1 MNIDKLKLLWVRND
15 KPQPKKILKDVLY
28 IQNDGNTIKL
38 AEGHKGIETNW
49 SYEGSIGFNLGARLK
64 IVHLSLTYDFSEQ
77 EITGIL
83 GEELFEKAGSWL
95 KKKKRKQV
103 ISYRIKPGPLI
114 PIEVMDKLWDLVK
127 TKLKLS
133 HSDLMP
139 PHPTWVYEK
148 DLGVNFC
155 ICRMGTSKFKQILG
169 NRLDIFYRAGKDLW
183 KIPLITRRNV
193 KVLVVKSVPGHD
205 DGVMWS
211 KSPKTFMSL
220 VRGFTKVN
228 DKPLL
233 LKGRLISTELPAGS
247 KSWPQGQYDIVTSQ
261 HNIKWGEVPH
271 GTILN
276 MEVQFV
282 LNEIHS
288 KVEKEE
294 TFFEKRKLTL
304 LTLLVAKLN
313 PELEGWVKK
322 SFKLNAIKVA
332 KSIKNFSTLAME
344 KLEKLFQDDQKS
356 LIALDQALKVRLGFI
371 QDDITLKEIR
381 QAMMNKLRSSK
392 VAGKW
397 LAAIARSFVPRG
409 TIWMSEQDKVLFLK
423 EKGTVIRYPVT
434 GYQSFITLKIEF
446 RKDIP
451 KGLAM
456 LNGEDAKYLALDG
469 DDHILVMKPI
479 STFEGGEPVLSERA
493 AAEKLDVNQLSPMGL
508 YLSGANAQG
517 LIGYCFNA
525 MAKCLGKAESSP
537 EQGEVY
543 VALAERLGMLLD
555 MLAQAIKKPYKL
567 DTEVI
572 ESTSDIDLQVDE
584 HPIASV
590 CLKQNMDEA
599 SEIEW
604 GVQIPL
610 IPKQKVYQENLV
622 AIPKEVEEI
631 LSSCAKRTSGVNL
644 HQKYVVYQQT
654 TGKIKS
660 WVKKHP
666 DLETAVKVYYS
677 VAVQMK
683 NDELFTGLMDG
694 TILLVGR
701 RLLETVPTETK

>member
-1 MNIDKLKLLWVRND
+1 
-15 KPQPKKILKDVLY
+15 
-28 IQNDGNTIKL
+28 
-38 AEGHKGIETNW
+38 
-49 SYEGSIGFNLGARLK
+49 
-64 IVHLSLTYDFSEQ
+64 
-77 EITGIL
+77 
-83 GEELFEKAGSWL
+83 
-95 KKKKRKQV
+95 
-103 ISYRIKPGPLI
+103 
-114 PIEVMDKLWDLVK
+114 
-127 TKLKLS
+127 
-133 HSDLMP
+133 
-139 PHPTWVYEK
+139 
-148 DLGVNFC
+148 
-155 ICRMGTSKFKQILG
+155 
-169 NRLDIFYRAGKDLW
+169 
-183 KIPLITRRNV
+183 
-193 KVLVVKSVPGHD
+193 
-205 DGVMWS
+205 
-211 KSPKTFMSL
+211 
-220 VRGFTKVN
+220 
-228 DKPLL
+228 
-233 LKGRLISTELPAGS
+233 
-247 KSWPQGQYDIVTSQ
+247 
-261 HNIKWGEVPH
+261 
-271 GTILN
+271 
-276 MEVQFV
+276 
-282 LNEIHS
+282 
-288 KVEKEE
+288 
-294 TFFEKRKLTL
+294 
-304 LTLLVAKLN
+304 
-313 PELEGWVKK
+313 
-322 SFKLNAIKVA
+322 
-332 KSIKNFSTLAME
+332 
-344 KLEKLFQDDQKS
+344 
-356 LIALDQALKVRLGFI
+356 
-371 QDDITLKEIR
+371 
-381 QAMMNKLRSSK
+381 
-392 VAGKW
+392 
-397 LAAIARSFVPRG
+397 
-409 TIWMSEQDKVLFLK
+409 MSEQDKVLFLK